1 MGEAIGPM
9 LASAVAVALS
19 PLPLIAVL
27 LVLASP
33 RARLNGTAFT
43 AGWVLGLGAVVA
55 LVLTA
60 GSALSAADAA
70 DAAGTG
76 GTGGSTPTWPS
87 WLKLALG
94 AALLL
99 LAAEQWRGR
108 PRPGHVTAPPAW
120 LLGIDR
126 LTPARSALLALA
138 LVVTR
143 PKTLLPA
150 VGGAASIAAAPPG
163 TGATATA
170 AALMVLIGSLGTL
183 LPLAVRLRGAD
194 RSVHALGEWRAWTAA
209 HQAAVMTAVPLL
221 LGADY
226 LGSAL
231 SGLG

>member
-33 RARLNGTAFT
+33 RGRTNGLAFT
-43 AGWVLGLGAVVA
+43 AGWVLGLAAVVA
-55 LVLTA
+55 LVVVA
-60 GSALSAADAA
+60 GSALNPV
-70 DAAGTG
+70 G
-76 GTGGSTPTWPS
+76 GAPTWSS

-99 LAAEQWRGR
+99 LAAGQWRSR

-120 LLGIDR
+120 LLEIDR
-126 LTPARSALLALA
+126 LTPARSVGLAVA
-138 LVVTR
+138 LVGTR
-143 PKTLLPA
+143 PNTLLPA

-163 TGATATA
+163 TGAMALA
-170 AALMVLIGSLGTL
+170 AAVMVLIGSLGAL
-183 LPLAVRLRGAD
+183 VPLAVQLRGAD
-194 RSVHALGEWRAWTAA
+194 RSARALGELRAWTAA
-209 HQAAVMTAVPLL
+209 HNAAIMIAVPLV

-231 SGLG
+231 SGLA

>member
-1 MGEAIGPM
+1 MGEAIGPV

-27 LVLASP
+27 LILASP
-33 RARLNGTAFT
+33 RGRTNGPAFT
-43 AGWVLGLGAVVA
+43 AGWVLGLTAVVA
-55 LVLTA
+55 VVVAA
-60 GSALSAADAA
+60 GSALDPGDGA
-70 DAAGTG
+70 
-76 GTGGSTPTWPS
+76 PTWSS

-99 LAAEQWRGR
+99 LAAEQWHNR

-126 LTPARSALLALA
+126 LTPTKSAGLAVS

-143 PKTLLPA
+143 PRTLLPA
-150 VGGAASIAAAPPG
+150 IGGAASITAVRPGAGETAVAAAV
-163 TGATATA
+163 
-170 AALMVLIGSLGTL
+170 LVLIGSLGTL
-183 LPLAVRLRGAD
+183 LPLAVQLGGAE
-194 RSVHALGEWRAWTAA
+194 RAAHAMGEWRAWTAA
-209 HQAAVMTAVPLL
+209 HSAAIMTAVPLV

-231 SGLG
+231 SGLT